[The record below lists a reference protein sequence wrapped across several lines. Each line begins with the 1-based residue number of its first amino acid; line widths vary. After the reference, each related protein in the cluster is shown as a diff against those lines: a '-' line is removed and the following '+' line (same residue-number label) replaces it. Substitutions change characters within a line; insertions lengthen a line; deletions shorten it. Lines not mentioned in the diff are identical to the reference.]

1 MWIGF
6 AAKGAARSACLV
18 TALATAVMVRA
29 QAGGTEYHIVQA
41 VVDSLRSPGQCG
53 QIDLYLRA
61 QPDVIVARMDYN
73 TRNVMLQ
80 VPAFSTIDR
89 QWLRDRFASLGLE
102 IRCYR
107 RYSLQSA
114 LYQPLDPRTC
124 TDQAEG
130 IDR

>member
-1 MWIGF
+1 MIWDLS
-6 AAKGAARSACLV
+6 AKGAARSACLLLLGTAAPLSHAQV
-18 TALATAVMVRA
+18 TAA
-29 QAGGTEYHIVQA
+29 EYHVVQA

-80 VPAFSTIDR
+80 VPALSTIDR

-107 RYSLQSA
+107 RFALQSA